1 MNGVRDLRRDRL
13 MQGDRPCVALNR
25 VVLLLALLSLPLLKL
40 QLLALAL
47 FTFSMDHL
55 LLSLSLDEFALP
67 GVALALAV
75 DGLRRG
81 MLHSLSDG
89 GERVSGAVGRGR
101 RVLSIG
107 WGLMRAAVALAQL
120 RQPREGVARR
130 LARGVVRAW
139 GKTEQSDQTDPYM
152 VDIIS

>member
-1 MNGVRDLRRDRL
+1 
-13 MQGDRPCVALNR
+13 VALNR